1 MAYPTTTGRVMPSPS
16 SRAAIVAAART
27 AIGTARKGSLANMPA
42 IELAKPVVS
51 AVIDRSGL
59 DAADFDDFVL
69 AESMQ
74 GGGDSARYIAVDL
87 GLLDIPGLA
96 VNRQCASSLSAIAV
110 GAGQIAA
117 GMSRAILAG
126 GMESLSTGPILQ
138 KRKPFTAGKSAED
151 YAQWFP
157 ESHPP
162 TEDAPAMDMSIT
174 VAHNCNLQ
182 YGITREDQDE
192 WALRSHQRAI
202 KAIDAGSFVDEIIPV
217 EVPQADGSTITF
229 AGDEHPRRGSSMES
243 LAGLKVLHPEI
254 DGFTV
259 TAGNSSGI
267 NDAAA
272 VVALA
277 SPDTQQDVLA
287 SVLSWTQVGLEPN
300 RTGSG
305 PIKAIPKALE
315 LAGRKLEDVA
325 LFEINEA
332 FAAQAVACA
341 RELGLDEEIVNVY
354 GSGISLGHPIAA
366 TGARMVTSAIYEL
379 RRRGGGIGVLSM
391 CAGGGMGAAM
401 VIEVA

>member
-1 MAYPTTTGRVMPSPS
+1 MPSS
-16 SRAAIVAAART
+16 TSRAAIVAAART

-42 IELAKPVVS
+42 IELAKPVVA
-51 AVIDRSGL
+51 AVVERSGL
-59 DAADFDDFVL
+59 DQADFDDFVL
-69 AESMQ
+69 AEVVQ

-87 GLLDIPGLA
+87 GLIDIPGLA

-110 GAGQIAA
+110 GAGQIAS

-138 KRKPFTAGKSAED
+138 KRKPFTVGKAAED
-151 YAQWFP
+151 YVQWFP

-162 TEDAPAMDMSIT
+162 TADAPAMDMSIT
-174 VAHNCNLQ
+174 VAHNCNVQ
-182 YGITREDQDE
+182 YGISREDQDE

-202 KAIDAGSFVDEIIPV
+202 KAIDAGSFVDEIIPID
-217 EVPQADGSTITF
+217 VPQADGSTITF
-229 AGDEHPRRGSSMES
+229 AEDEHPRRGSSMET

-277 SPDTQQDVLA
+277 SPDTQQNVLA

-305 PIKAIPKALE
+305 PIKAIPKALD
-315 LAGRKLEDVA
+315 LAGLKLEDVA